1 MATPRA
7 SGSSTC
13 EMGEAIR
20 RRARTLATRLAHQRA
35 IPRRRRQRTGTRR
48 GRRSCM
54 GRGGGRAPVVF
65 ADGGECRAD
74 FLAHLAPRRRQGEDA
89 PALACA
95 RVPAAAAAIGTV
107 GAAVA
112 SSLPEY
118 WGAEWFPKT
127 GESISTVEFHNCH
140 TWCSPQLGN
149 FALNA
154 GALFA
159 RIFVVY
165 RLHVRCS
172 AAISH
177 DLVSVQAT

>member
-1 MATPRA
+1 MRLWSTQENSCSVAFP
-7 SGSSTC
+7 SSW
-13 EMGEAIR
+13 EEARWPKHVSHSCSVCLSTICPNNMTHQ
-20 RRARTLATRLAHQRA
+20 ARLVCTDFIICVEACYLMHHMRTFPFISYKHNVIEGIGHVALMLLYTVTL
-35 IPRRRRQRTGTRR
+35 I
-48 GRRSCM
+48 M
-54 GRGGGRAPVVF
+54 
-65 ADGGECRAD
+65 
-74 FLAHLAPRRRQGEDA
+74 
-89 PALACA
+89 
-95 RVPAAAAAIGTV
+95 RVDN
-107 GAAVA
+107 
-112 SSLPEY
+112 PEY